1 MLSEIQVEI
10 WEKEQQ
16 YFLMYVIKNLL
27 FVVLGITVATVIE
40 FLLARESWGIILEN
54 YPFLETA
61 DIEAC
66 IEYTLGVMNR
76 RYTIPLIT
84 A

>member
-1 MLSEIQVEI
+1 MGKRTTILPDVCN
-10 WEKEQQ
+10 EKPTIRG
-16 YFLMYVIKNLL
+16 M
-27 FVVLGITVATVIE
+27 GITVATVIE
-40 FLLARESWGIILEN
+40 FLLARESWEIILEN

>member
-1 MLSEIQVEI
+1 MGKRTTILPDVCNKKPTIRG
-10 WEKEQQ
+10 
-16 YFLMYVIKNLL
+16 M
-27 FVVLGITVATVIE
+27 GITVATVIE
-40 FLLARESWGIILEN
+40 FLLARESWEIILEN

>member
-1 MLSEIQVEI
+1 M
-10 WEKEQQ
+10 
-16 YFLMYVIKNLL
+16 
-27 FVVLGITVATVIE
+27 GITVATVIE
-40 FLLARESWGIILEN
+40 FLLAGESWGIILEN